1 MAVEDDHGAGD
12 STDFAEHL
20 RTWRQFTGL
29 IKWSVA
35 GIGLIMVV
43 LFIFRTHN

>member
-1 MAVEDDHGAGD
+1 MAVEDDHGAGG
-12 STDFAEHL
+12 STDFVEHL

-29 IKWSVA
+29 VKWSII
-35 GIGLIMVV
+35 GIGLIMVL

>member
-1 MAVEDDHGAGD
+1 MAVEDDHNAGGSMD
-12 STDFAEHL
+12 LVDHL

-29 IKWSVA
+29 IKWSIVS
-35 GIGLIMVV
+35 IGLIMVL

>member
-1 MAVEDDHGAGD
+1 MAVEDDHSTGG
-12 STDFAEHL
+12 STDFVEHM

-29 IKWSVA
+29 IKWSII
-35 GIGLIMVV
+35 GIGLIMVL

>member
-1 MAVEDDHGAGD
+1 MAVDDDHSAGGSMD
-12 STDFAEHL
+12 LVDHL

-29 IKWSVA
+29 IKWSLA
-35 GIGLIMVV
+35 GIGLIMLM